1 MSRSS
6 SYVKHGK
13 LTHAY
18 SFSKR
23 LPVGPTRSLR
33 PFAAWV
39 RKRVSVTRD
48 PVRWHLPWGS
58 RGGDQSGSGSARDQ
72 TQEALVVVAM
82 GHGPRPHMHLSGW
95 WLDRGISASRRPH
108 SRVCDPYG
116 SASFSGW

>member
-1 MSRSS
+1 MSPSS

-23 LPVGPTRSLR
+23 LPMGPTRSLR

-58 RGGDQSGSGSARDQ
+58 RGGDQSGSGDHERPNTRSTRRSGDGPWAPA
-72 TQEALVVVAM
+72 TYALIWMVV
-82 GHGPRPHMHLSGW
+82 GPRHQCLAPTSQPRL
-95 WLDRGISASRRPH
+95 
-108 SRVCDPYG
+108 
-116 SASFSGW
+116 